1 MAATSEKVESTFL
14 ASKDGIQEGASKSL
28 SINAQ
33 GRLKWNGNFDDFSR
47 LIDEVVDVLIKW
59 SAAGGSCKM
68 GEGQGLTVRWYQGNG
83 SITLKGEKAIEVQSK
98 LLSLIQFEGR
108 KQNYNI
114 QDYKVDKD
122 ISEMKTTRIKCIKN
136 QMKTSLWE
144 MTLHLNPKL
153 IKTKF

>member
-1 MAATSEKVESTFL
+1 MAATSEEVDSTTF
-14 ASKDGIQEGASKSL
+14 ASRDGIEEGASKSL

-33 GRLKWNGNFDDFSR
+33 GRLKWNGNFDDFNR
-47 LIDEVVDVLIKW
+47 LIEEVVDVLIKW

-68 GEGQGLTVRWYQGNG
+68 GEGQRLTVRWYQGNG
-83 SITLKGEKAIEVQSK
+83 SVTLKREKANEVQSE
-98 LLSLIQFEGR
+98 LLSLIQVEGR
-108 KQNYNI
+108 KQNYKI
-114 QDYKVDKD
+114 QEYEVMKT
-122 ISEMKTTRIKCIKN
+122 SEMKTTIICIKN

>member
-1 MAATSEKVESTFL
+1 MAAPSEEVDSTTF
-14 ASKDGIQEGASKSL
+14 ASRDGIEEGASKSL

-83 SITLKGEKAIEVQSK
+83 SVTLKGEKANEVKSK
-98 LLSLIQFEGR
+98 FLSLIQVEGR
-108 KQNYNI
+108 KQIYNI
-114 QDYKVDKD
+114 QEYEVDEDIRDKD
-122 ISEMKTTRIKCIKN
+122 NDNSHKESNKN
-136 QMKTSLWE
+136 IPLG
-144 MTLHLNPKL
+144 NAVAKL
-153 IKTKF
+153 